1 MKQILENNLPKKK
14 IIYFN
19 GKQHPDKKI
28 YFLSK
33 SFNFDLTAPSQTKI
47 RFPQTFGLAFVAR
60 RKTPDT
66 KPERLGRIEGCV
78 SR

>member
-1 MKQILENNLPKKK
+1 MVSSTLLR
-14 IIYFN
+14 F
-19 GKQHPDKKI
+19 

-47 RFPQTFGLAFVAR
+47 RLPQTFGLVVFVAR

-66 KPERLGRIEGCV
+66 SPDRLGRIEGCV